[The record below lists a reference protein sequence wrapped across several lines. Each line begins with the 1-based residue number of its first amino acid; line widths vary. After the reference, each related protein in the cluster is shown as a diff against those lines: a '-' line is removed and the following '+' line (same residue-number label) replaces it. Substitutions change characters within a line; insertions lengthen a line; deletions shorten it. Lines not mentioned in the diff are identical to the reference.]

1 MIWRKV
7 FHRLELEKDLAA
19 FRRHNRFLAE
29 AGRYENPD
37 QRVLI
42 VSLSNWPAQIKTEIM
57 LATAFRLQGWTP
69 WILTFSNHTCARRY
83 FEAAGMSR
91 FVHLDLQTN
100 SDGTSLERMAG
111 KRADEILA
119 EGIRSSSFLKQREKE
134 VDIGRHVLSTLVR
147 TLRLG
152 HLNLA
157 DPALAQPLRNALV
170 RSLCAISQ
178 ANKVLERVQ
187 PKKILF
193 LEKGYTPYGEIFDLA
208 LSQGLDAIQW
218 GHSHRID
225 ALMLKRYTAGD
236 RTLHPFSLSSS
247 TWAETRTMS
256 WGPTK
261 EQELLEEVQGRYES
275 GSWFSRKY
283 LQTNKRIK
291 SPAEVRRQLGLDPS
305 KKTAVLFSHVL
316 WDATFFFGENLFED
330 YEQWLLEAVRAACR
344 NAAVNWIVKLH
355 PDYVWKLK
363 MIGDTKVPDQVI
375 LEETFGKLPSH
386 VTVLLP
392 DTDISTS
399 SLFEMTDYCLTVR
412 GTIGIEMAC
421 FGIPVLTAGTGRYSG
436 LGFTIDSS
444 TAQEYLDRLR
454 NIHRIPR
461 LTAEQTE
468 LAQKHAYAL
477 LKLKPLPT
485 TAFEQVQMPL
495 EKLGH
500 PLDHNVV
507 IKPRSLQELTDAV
520 DLKLF
525 GQWACHSKTP
535 DFLLPLED
543 DLSCAE
549 SLVSAAHKTPPG

>member
-1 MIWRKV
+1 MIWKKIL
-7 FHRLELEKDLAA
+7 HRIELKKDLAE
-19 FRRHNRFLAE
+19 FKRRNRFLAE
-29 AGRYENPD
+29 AGRFENPD
-37 QRVLI
+37 HRVLI
-42 VSLSNWPAQIKTEIM
+42 VSLCNWPAQIKTEIM
-57 LATAFRLQGWTP
+57 LATALRLQGWSP
-69 WILTFSNHTCARRY
+69 WILTRSEYRLAKRY

-91 FVHLDLQTN
+91 FIDLDRQET
-100 SDGTSLERMAG
+100 GR
-111 KRADEILA
+111 RANPVLA
-119 EGIRSSSFLKQREKE
+119 EDMAFPSFLNRREE
-134 VDIGRHVLSTLVR
+134 GVDIGRHVLSTLVR

-157 DPALAQPLRNALV
+157 DPALAQPLRDAV
-170 RSLCAISQ
+170 ARSMCAISQ
-178 ANKVLERVQ
+178 ARKALEIVQ
-187 PKKILF
+187 PKKLLF

-208 LSQGLDAIQW
+208 LSQGLDVIQW

-247 TWAETRTMS
+247 TWAETRTMP

-261 EQELLEEVQGRYES
+261 EQELLDEVQGRYES

-291 SPAEVRRQLGLDPS
+291 SPAEVRRQLGLDPT
-305 KKTAVLFSHVL
+305 KKTAVIFSHVL
-316 WDATFFFGENLFED
+316 WDATFFFGKNLFED
-330 YEQWLLEAVRAACR
+330 YERWLLEAVRVACQ
-344 NAAVNWIVKLH
+344 NDAVNWVVKLH

-363 MIGDTKVPDQVI
+363 MLGDNEVPDQII

-386 VTVLLP
+386 VKILLP
-392 DTDISTS
+392 DTDISTF

-421 FGIPVLTAGTGRYSG
+421 FGIPVLTAGTGRYSE
-436 LGFTIDSS
+436 LGFTIDSA
-444 TAQEYLDRLR
+444 TAEEYLDRLR
-454 NIHRIPR
+454 NIQQIPR

-477 LKLKPLPT
+477 LKLKPLPI

-507 IKPRSLQELTDAV
+507 IKPRSLQELEDAV

-535 DFLLPLED
+535 DFLLPPEED
-543 DLSCAE
+543 LPCAE
-549 SLVSAAHKTPPG
+549 SLVSAAHKIPPG